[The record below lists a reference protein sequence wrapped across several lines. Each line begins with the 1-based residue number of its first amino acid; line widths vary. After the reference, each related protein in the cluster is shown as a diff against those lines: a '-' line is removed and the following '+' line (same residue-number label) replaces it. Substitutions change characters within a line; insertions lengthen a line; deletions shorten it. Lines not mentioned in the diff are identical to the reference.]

1 MKLNNEAFEDKERYV
16 ILKKMGISNNTLV
29 KSIKNEIRFAYCC
42 PFILM
47 LISSYFSVHAL
58 ANVMKT
64 ELYII
69 NVVSTIVIL
78 VMFYIIYKISVLM
91 FKRKVLNGD

>member
-1 MKLNNEAFEDKERYV
+1 
-16 ILKKMGISNNTLV
+16 MGISNNTLV